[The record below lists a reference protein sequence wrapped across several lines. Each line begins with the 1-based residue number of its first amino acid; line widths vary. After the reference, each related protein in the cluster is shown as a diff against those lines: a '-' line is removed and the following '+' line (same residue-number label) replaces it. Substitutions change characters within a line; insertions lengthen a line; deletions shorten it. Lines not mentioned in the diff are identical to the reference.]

1 MTRWRGERKRE
12 IAPFPSKPRGRSGL
26 VAGSGCLVLGIGLF
40 GLIGC
45 ATPPVS
51 SEEIQLHTVSSE
63 SVAPVAAS
71 TGEGIPI
78 SLRLAVSEYLDQPE
92 LVVREADAS
101 LSTSPRNQWAEP
113 LEIGFERLLR
123 NRLAEEPGISRVLPL
138 GVESDRLPELLV
150 MVFVDRFEGE
160 TLTGDMNRAVI
171 DASWRI
177 VRSADQ
183 TGPALSSGLFAR
195 EAESWDGKDYE
206 LLKNLLRQLA
216 GDLADT
222 VAKSL
227 AQSVETL

>member
-1 MTRWRGERKRE
+1 ME
-12 IAPFPSKPRGRSGL
+12 
-26 VAGSGCLVLGIGLF
+26 CLVLGIGLF

-45 ATPPVS
+45 ASAPVS

-71 TGEGIPI
+71 NGEGVPI
-78 SLRLAVSEYLDQPE
+78 ALRLAVSEYLDQPE

-101 LSTSPRNQWAEP
+101 LHLSPRNQWAEP

-138 GVESDRLPELLV
+138 GVESDRSPVLLV
-150 MVFVDRFEGE
+150 IVFVDRFEGE
-160 TLTGDMNRAVI
+160 KLTGGMNRAVI

-177 VRSADQ
+177 VRSVEQ
-183 TGPALSSGLFAR
+183 PGPALSSGLFAR

-206 LLKNLLRQLA
+206 MLKNLLKQLA

-222 VAKSL
+222 VAGSL
-227 AQSVETL
+227 ARSVETL